1 MFVDNTPR
9 SRIELIEV
17 AANNLK
23 NYLILSIIFSV
34 VAALDQKV

>member
-9 SRIELIEV
+9 SRIEIIEV
-17 AANNLK
+17 VVNNFK